1 MTREP
6 LPPLLHRL
14 RKPDRCWL
22 LLTALT
28 ALALLP
34 LTAPGYFYTAHDGR
48 HSVFFVTMFD
58 EAVRD
63 GALWPIWAMHHNQGY
78 GYPTFLIQA
87 PLAFYVAEFFVL
99 GGMGIT
105 AAVKCTWAVAFLLSG
120 WGMYGWVRHWA
131 TCVVPGSTTQS
142 GALAGLLAGLLYVY
156 APYHLLDIYVRAAL
170 AETMLIGWLPWVF
183 WAFDCLIVGGNSPG
197 WQRRMALAALA
208 YTGLILTH
216 AFALLAVTPLLAAYL
231 LFRLWLQKR
240 HLQLSWTV
248 LAPRAA
254 SVAAAGMAGVLGAAV
269 FLVPLLL
276 EGPLLSQEIWVSDTY
291 NYARHYVHFGQ
302 FFSPFWGYGYSDDP
316 AGANDGMGFQIGLL
330 LISLGI
336 VAITILPTFRGL
348 YQRMV
353 LFWAGSSLISLYWT
367 TAAAGWIWEA
377 VPPMAILQFPW
388 RLLTLAIFTFSALAG
403 LILCSALADT
413 TQASTSALLFGMAV
427 VLASSPYLRPAAYDP
442 VEPWRE
448 DGRAVFEF
456 ERSHPDMLG
465 YTTLVQERFTETA
478 LTPQYASA
486 LLLDTPLDTD
496 RLERLEIVGGTGTV
510 IDHYSRGHHFGGRV
524 VMSTPGTIQIRLYAF
539 PGWQIQLN
547 DRPVTYQVSQPH
559 GLMEIDVTAGA
570 HRIDVHM
577 GSTPPRTA
585 GLVLSTATLLTLLA
599 FWAQGTR
606 HNLFFGKPAGH
617 MA

>member
-131 TCVVPGSTTQS
+131 NCVVPGSTTQS

-291 NYARHYVHFGQ
+291 NYAIVRRACAAPLNRQ
-302 FFSPFWGYGYSDDP
+302 
-316 AGANDGMGFQIGLL
+316 GARDCVGVVGIEIHLIDRCAATCCVDG
-330 LISLGI
+330 S
-336 VAITILPTFRGL
+336 
-348 YQRMV
+348 
-353 LFWAGSSLISLYWT
+353 
-367 TAAAGWIWEA
+367 AARCCCNN
-377 VPPMAILQFPW
+377 LN
-388 RLLTLAIFTFSALAG
+388 RSAA
-403 LILCSALADT
+403 CACA
-413 TQASTSALLFGMAV
+413 
-427 VLASSPYLRPAAYDP
+427 
-442 VEPWRE
+442 
-448 DGRAVFEF
+448 
-456 ERSHPDMLG
+456 
-465 YTTLVQERFTETA
+465 
-478 LTPQYASA
+478 
-486 LLLDTPLDTD
+486 
-496 RLERLEIVGGTGTV
+496 
-510 IDHYSRGHHFGGRV
+510 
-524 VMSTPGTIQIRLYAF
+524 
-539 PGWQIQLN
+539 
-547 DRPVTYQVSQPH
+547 
-559 GLMEIDVTAGA
+559 
-570 HRIDVHM
+570 
-577 GSTPPRTA
+577 
-585 GLVLSTATLLTLLA
+585 
-599 FWAQGTR
+599 
-606 HNLFFGKPAGH
+606 
-617 MA
+617 